1 MWGAIIGTVHGGAEG
16 YDFYQKYNTPYTQYN
31 ARLIQ
36 TPKDGNGGKWKG
48 ERGESD
54 FILDKPIIREDG
66 TKITKVTYKN
76 AVPDF
81 SPFQKAQVKIPNMT
95 SSRSKNFS
103 QADKALA
110 EYWTKIR
117 YDGKTWVARDIETY
131 RKSNNLTWHE
141 MSNMGSM
148 QLVPSEVNQTFT
160 HYGGVAEYNA
170 MIGKEGAADFD

>member
-1 MWGAIIGTVHGGAEG
+1 MV
-16 YDFYQKYNTPYTQYN
+16 
-31 ARLIQ
+31 L
-36 TPKDGNGGKWKG
+36 
-48 ERGESD
+48 
-54 FILDKPIIREDG
+54 ILDEPIIREDG

-95 SSRSKNFS
+95 NSRSKNFS

-110 EYWTKIR
+110 EYWTKIK

-141 MSNMGSM
+141 MSNMESM

-170 MIGKEGAADFD
+170 MIGKEGEADFD